1 MQKMDYAKKSLCFR
15 MDDQKQRFAISGEP
29 GNKLAFLG
37 WEVEDKLDLQ
47 TYAKRLEHI
56 GVPVQMG
63 DKNHSD
69 MRFVDELIY
78 FDDLVITYYLN
89 YK

>member
-47 TYAKRLEHI
+47 TYAERLEHI

-63 DKNHSD
+63 DKNLSD
-69 MRFVDELIY
+69 MRSGRWEHLNKTECGIY
-78 FDDLVITYYLN
+78 N
-89 YK
+89 KK